1 MQNLYNIVAEL
12 CASIV
17 NSCSEEFFVRY
28 SCVSPA
34 EKRRIYKEVQASVGT
49 LFLAKPEGNL
59 ETPDE
64 ESIRELVPADLT
76 DSFYANLQALIG
88 RFTENGDYYA
98 MLGLLQILDHSM
110 VQLLNG
116 AIAEFEQESF
126 SIVLNTNRESVG
138 VGILPRCSCIWERK
152 HRLVHRYN
160 NLESF
165 LYNILL
171 IENSVLGELIDEHY
185 FLQKDLFPRFRE
197 CNAVKIAATPLRR
210 ERNFKVKLSDKD
222 KVQYFNIA
230 YENPS
235 FETDNELIW
244 KKIWS
249 AGENESDI
257 VVFPE
262 LLGNAETADYVAD
275 KIKSLQPAEAQKIPS
290 LIVLPSYWEK
300 NRNVVT
306 VMDKFGNVICK
317 QNKQNP
323 FRKEFDGVGYLE
335 QINSNLVVNILH
347 FEGIG
352 RIAIMVCRDFLE
364 TEYMRQLM
372 RCFKLTLIIVPSFST
387 GSYDFRRSFDLCAHE
402 DCNVVWINTC
412 AALIKGKEA
421 NFQDIGYVR
430 KRISRNEDEAQMLY
444 KMPICEGAFKG
455 ECAHDC
461 IYYETIQGV

>member
-1 MQNLYNIVAEL
+1 MLDLYNIVAEL
-12 CASIV
+12 CSDIV
-17 NSCSEEFFVRY
+17 SSCSEKFFVEY

-34 EKRRIYKEVQASVGT
+34 EKSRIAKVVQAEIPALFQESDNGVGV
-49 LFLAKPEGNL
+49 
-59 ETPDE
+59 
-64 ESIRELVPADLT
+64 RELSSENLTTEFLENLKSLVNRLKAD
-76 DSFYANLQALIG
+76 
-88 RFTENGDYYA
+88 RDYYA
-98 MLGLLQILDHSM
+98 LLGLLQILDQAMAS
-110 VQLLNG
+110 LLNL
-116 AIAEFEQESF
+116 AIAEFEQEKF

-138 VGILPRCSCIWERK
+138 VGLLPRCSCIWERK
-152 HRLVHRYN
+152 HRLIHRYN

-171 IENSVLGELIDEHY
+171 IENSVLGELIDKHY
-185 FLQKDLFPRFRE
+185 FLKDELFPHFKERK
-197 CNAVKIAATPLRR
+197 AVKIAATPLRL
-210 ERNFKVKLSDKD
+210 ERNFKVQLTDKD

-230 YENPS
+230 YENS
-235 FETDNELIW
+235 TFESDNELVW
-244 KKIWS
+244 KKIWT
-249 AGENESDI
+249 AAENESDI

-262 LLGNAETADYVAD
+262 LLGNVETTDYVAN
-275 KIKSLQPAEAQKIPS
+275 KIKSLSLADADKIPS
-290 LIVLPSYWEK
+290 LIILPSYWEK

-323 FRKEFDGVGYLE
+323 FRKEFDGIGYLE
-335 QINSNLVVNILH
+335 QISSNLVVNILH

-364 TEYMRQLM
+364 TEYMQQLM

-402 DCNVVWINTC
+402 DCNVVWVNTC
-412 AALIKGKEA
+412 AALVKGKEA
-421 NFQDIGYVR
+421 NFQDVGYVR

-444 KMPICEGAFKG
+444 KMPICKGAFQGDCK
-455 ECAHDC
+455 HDC

>member
-1 MQNLYNIVAEL
+1 M
-12 CASIV
+12 
-17 NSCSEEFFVRY
+17 RY

-59 ETPDE
+59 ETPDD

-98 MLGLLQILDHSM
+98 MLGLLQILDQSM
-110 VQLLNG
+110 ALLLNK
-116 AIAEFEQESF
+116 AIGEFEQESF

-152 HRLVHRYN
+152 PRLVHRYN

-185 FLQKDLFPRFRE
+185 FLKKDLFPRFGVY
-197 CNAVKIAATPLRR
+197 NAVKIAATPLRR
-210 ERNFKVKLSDKD
+210 ERNFKVKLSDRD
-222 KVQYFNIA
+222 KIQYFNIA

-300 NRNVVT
+300 NR
-306 VMDKFGNVICK
+306 VMDKFGNVICR

>member
-12 CASIV
+12 CATIV

-34 EKRRIYKEVQASVGT
+34 EKKRIYKEVQAGVGS
-49 LFLAKPEGNL
+49 LFLAKPEGVLDGHGN
-59 ETPDE
+59 
-64 ESIRELVPADLT
+64 ESIRELAPADLT
-76 DSFYANLQALIG
+76 EEFFSNLQALIG

-98 MLGLLQILDHSM
+98 MLGLLQILDQSM
-110 VQLLNG
+110 ALLLNE
-116 AIAEFEQESF
+116 AIGEFEQESF

-185 FLQKDLFPRFRE
+185 FLKKDLFPRFGVR
-197 CNAVKIAATPLRR
+197 NAVKIAATPLRR

-222 KVQYFNIA
+222 KIQYFNIA

-235 FETDNELIW
+235 FEADNELIW

-262 LLGNAETADYVAD
+262 LLGNAETAGYVAA

-290 LIVLPSYWEK
+290 LIILPSYWEK

-306 VMDKFGNVICK
+306 VMDK
-317 QNKQNP
+317 
-323 FRKEFDGVGYLE
+323 
-335 QINSNLVVNILH
+335 
-347 FEGIG
+347 IG

-444 KMPICEGAFKG
+444 KMPICDGAFKG
-455 ECAHDC
+455 ACAHDC